1 MAVWGH
7 LGVVFSRM
15 CNRISM
21 RPTTIMVDICRSK
34 PQKWPLDH
42 DFAWVGTFFQAV
54 MTTRFAEYV
63 NVSNEK
69 RAPGCLGL
77 I

>member
-1 MAVWGH
+1 
-7 LGVVFSRM
+7 
-15 CNRISM
+15 
-21 RPTTIMVDICRSK
+21 MVDICRSK
-34 PQKWPLDH
+34 PQKGPLDH

-69 RAPGCLGL
+69 KGHWLFGFNIGDYTALLLLGL
-77 I
+77 

>member
-7 LGVVFSRM
+7 LGLVFSRM

-34 PQKWPLDH
+34 PQKGPLDH
-42 DFAWVGTFFQAV
+42 EVWGGPFETV
-54 MTTRFAEYV
+54 MTRFAM
-63 NVSNEK
+63 
-69 RAPGCLGL
+69 LM
-77 I
+77 